1 MAGKDDDC
9 INLPNEPKWIRCTSF
24 EDLPEQRDIVI
35 LFYSEEFNF
44 QSCIAHIGWTRYR
57 MSGRDSSVCGLVQYI

>member
-35 LFYSEEFNF
+35 LFYSEEFSF
-44 QSCIAHIGWTRYR
+44 QSCIAHIGVT
-57 MSGRDSSVCGLVQYI
+57 DSVKRLETPGLVQYI